1 MKINK
6 KTVQIALLTVIAGL
20 VFGLITYVN
29 QSACVLAFHQPK
41 QPVNIQ
47 NKIQNGGSDYEKN
60 CKTFFD

>member
-6 KTVQIALLTVIAGL
+6 KITQIGLLMVITGL
-20 VFGLITYVN
+20 AFGLITYVN
-29 QSACVLAFHQPK
+29 PSACVLTFHQPK